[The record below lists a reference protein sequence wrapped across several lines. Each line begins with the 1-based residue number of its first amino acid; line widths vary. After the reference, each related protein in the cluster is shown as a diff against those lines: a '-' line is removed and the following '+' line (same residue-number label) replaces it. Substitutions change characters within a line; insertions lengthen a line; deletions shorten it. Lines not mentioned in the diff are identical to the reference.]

1 MLQKKR
7 LGVISGMG
15 TRAGLFFLNKLTESI
30 DAPRDQDFPEF
41 IVHNNSQIPDRT
53 LAIVYGEK
61 SPKNELL
68 RSINLMRQ
76 QEVDYIVS
84 TCVTSYH
91 FINKLEDRLRKNI
104 LDPVDLVHNTIKKD
118 FRDIRRIGLLATT
131 GTINSNLFHKKF
143 HNSPFELVTLD
154 KHEQEEKF
162 MRSVYMEGGLKSA
175 QILDKAYSLFQD
187 SVNGLK
193 KKNVDLIVGGCTEV
207 QIGYSKIKETI
218 PYIDAV
224 DVLVDEVI
232 RKMNLKNKKLNRN
245 IVCNG

>member
-1 MLQKKR
+1 MLEKKK

-30 DAPRDQDFPEF
+30 DAPKDQDFPEF
-41 IVHNNSQIPDRT
+41 IVHNNSKIPDRT

-61 SPKNELL
+61 SPKTELL
-68 RSINLMRQ
+68 RSINMMRQ

-91 FINKLEDRLRKNI
+91 FINKLEDHLKKNI
-104 LDPVDLVHNTIKKD
+104 LDPVDLVYTTINND
-118 FRDIRRIGLLATT
+118 FNDIKRVGLLATT
-131 GTINSNLFHKKF
+131 GTINSSLFHEKF
-143 HNSPFELVTLD
+143 HNSRFELVTLD
-154 KHEQEEKF
+154 AYEQEEKF

-175 QILDKAYSLFQD
+175 QISNKAYDLFQD
-187 SVNGLK
+187 AVNGLK
-193 KKNVDLIVGGCTEV
+193 EKSVDLIIGGCTEV
-207 QIGYSKIKETI
+207 QIGYSKTKETI

-232 RKMNLKNKKLNRN
+232 YKMNLKNKKLNRN
-245 IVCNG
+245 LVCNG